1 MLVFI
6 DTWLPWLGDLLSLG
20 GGILALI
27 LFMAFVMWTLLCE
40 RLYYLY
46 VVYPRQARRAI
57 QLWYERTDKSSWY
70 ALQFKDHLRHR
81 IAAGLKQ
88 NYSLIGIIIK
98 ICPLLGLLG
107 TVIGMLEIF
116 DALAAT
122 GSNNP
127 RTMAAGVSKATVSTL
142 AGMVVAIFGM
152 LVGKFAER
160 RAIAEREALQARFID
175 VGGSNA

>member
-57 QLWYERTDKSSWY
+57 QLWYERPDKSSWY

-88 NYSLIGIIIK
+88 HYSLIGILIK

-175 VGGSNA
+175 VGGRNA

>member
-1 MLVFI
+1 MMVFI
-6 DTWLPWLGDLLSLG
+6 DAWLPWLGDLLTLG
-20 GGILALI
+20 GNILALI

-46 VVYPRQARRAI
+46 ILYPQHAKRAI
-57 QLWYERTDKSSWY
+57 QLWYERADKTSWY
-70 ALQFKDHLRHR
+70 AQQYKNHLRFR
-81 IAAGLKQ
+81 ISAELKQ
-88 NYSLIGIIIK
+88 NYPLIGIIIK

-107 TVIGMLEIF
+107 TVVGMLEIF

-127 RTMAAGVSKATVSTL
+127 RSMAAGVSKATVSTL

-160 RAIAEREALQARFID
+160 RAIAERDALQARFINIGD
-175 VGGSNA
+175 D